1 MKAILFILAVCGFY
15 YGANQ
20 YALSEAPVT
29 RWLKTSQFPDSEGA
43 KMICDAV
50 FPLTEATLT
59 VTTNGIRPKVVI
71 EKADDICPYYQSQII
86 AGASLLTSSVS
97 IKQLDIQKLQ
107 KFPFNQATITTELT
121 IRAANKRKGD
131 DKKVY
136 TYSRNLTIEF
146 SRGFLGD
153 YRILSLKGT
162 GDIIPPEDSN
172 KRN

>member
-15 YGANQ
+15 YGINQ
-20 YALSEAPVT
+20 YALSEAPVS
-29 RWLKTSQFPDSEGA
+29 RWLKASQFPDSEGA

-71 EKADDICPYYQSQII
+71 EKADDICPYYKSQIVSGI
-86 AGASLLTSSVS
+86 SLKRSWIE
-97 IKQLDIQKLQ
+97 IKKLNIQKLQ
-107 KFPFNQATITTELT
+107 AFPFNQATITAQLN
-121 IRAANKRKGD
+121 IRTNNNKNET
-131 DKKVY
+131 Y
-136 TYSRNLTIEF
+136 EYSRNLTIEF

-153 YRILSLKGT
+153 YKILSLKGT
-162 GDIIPPEDSN
+162 GDIIPPKNNN

>member
-15 YGANQ
+15 YGINQ
-20 YALSEAPVT
+20 YALSEAPVS
-29 RWLKTSQFPDSEGA
+29 RWLKASQFPDSEGA

-50 FPLTEATLT
+50 FPLTEATLI

-86 AGASLLTSSVS
+86 PGASLQTSWIEV
-97 IKQLDIQKLQ
+97 KKLDIQKLQ
-107 KFPFNQATITTELT
+107 KFPFNQATITTEFI
-121 IRAANKRKGD
+121 IRAANKRNGA
-131 DKKVY
+131 DKKMYV
-136 TYSRNLTIEF
+136 YSRNLTIEF

-153 YRILSLKGT
+153 YKILSLKGT
-162 GDIIPPEDSN
+162 GDIIPPKDNN